1 MKMTKKKPSAQ
12 AATPTTA
19 VMFKQLIEFVAK
31 HYDVSQAFLTKG
43 DRSTKTAISRQV
55 AMYLCRTDIGMK
67 FDAIATKFDRSR
79 PTVIRSVRKTE
90 EAMRTGAPNS
100 TRLNADVAEL
110 RRLMLSAGMPPR
122 KPPSSDAEDTV
133 KSRVLTRRKGQAK
146 SGEAGASKAGA
157 KPPRK
162 APLAPRQAAK
172 QSGAGSGKKAA

>member
-1 MKMTKKKPSAQ
+1 MKIKATKKKSSAP
-12 AATPTTA
+12 APTTA
-19 VMFKQLIEFVAK
+19 VMFKQLIEFVSK

-122 KPPSSDAEDTV
+122 RPEPDDSIDT
-133 KSRVLTRRKGQAK
+133 VLTRRNGQAK